1 MKKTEKSEVLMVR
14 ARRLKCNTSS
24 HQAVTSP
31 CICPPG
37 NPTLGTG
44 DTNGDTLLCL
54 YNFVWRQMKEHVRIQ
69 NINFANSSRKLMLV
83 PTDGDFSCI
92 EPAYIVTPKVTLTLQ
107 WL

>member
-1 MKKTEKSEVLMVR
+1 MKKTEKSEVLIIR

-54 YNFVWRQMKEHVRIQ
+54 YNFVLQRGACPNTKYKFCKQLKETDVNYQ
-69 NINFANSSRKLMLV
+69 
-83 PTDGDFSCI
+83 PTPTFL
-92 EPAYIVTPKVTLTLQ
+92 ALNLHTLCYT
-107 WL
+107 

>member
-1 MKKTEKSEVLMVR
+1 MKKTEKSEVLIIR

-54 YNFVWRQMKEHVRIQ
+54 YDFVWRHMKEHVIIQ
-69 NINFANSSRKLMLV
+69 NINFVKQLKE
-83 PTDGDFSCI
+83 TDVSTNRHRHF
-92 EPAYIVTPKVTLTLQ
+92 LH
-107 WL
+107 